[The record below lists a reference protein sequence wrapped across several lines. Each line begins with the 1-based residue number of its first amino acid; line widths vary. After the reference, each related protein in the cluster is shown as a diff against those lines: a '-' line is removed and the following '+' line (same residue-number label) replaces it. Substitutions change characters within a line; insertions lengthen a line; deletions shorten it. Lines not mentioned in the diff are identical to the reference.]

1 MSVHIHPTAIVS
13 ESAKLGENV
22 SIGPYCIVGG
32 QAKLGDGVMLKS
44 HVIIDGV
51 TEIGEAC
58 VIHSFAVLGA
68 PPQHLGHRGEAT
80 QLMIGARN
88 QIREHATLHCGTVAG
103 GGVTRVG
110 NDCLIMVGAHVA
122 HDAVIGNSVVM
133 ANSAA
138 VGGHVQVGDFVF
150 LGGLCGIHQF
160 ARVGRY
166 AFVGTG
172 STVTRD
178 VIPYGMVWGNHAH
191 LEGLNLV
198 GLKRR
203 GFSRDDIAHMR
214 TAYRL
219 MFADEGTFQ
228 ERLDEARETYPH
240 VSQVIEMIDFIRED
254 SNRPICLPAGGN

>member
-110 NDCLIMVGAHVA
+110 NDCLIMVGALAVMLLSGPDQRSHVMSSPMA
-122 HDAVIGNSVVM
+122 WFGVIM
-133 ANSAA
+133 LIWKA
-138 VGGHVQVGDFVF
+138 
-150 LGGLCGIHQF
+150 
-160 ARVGRY
+160 
-166 AFVGTG
+166 
-172 STVTRD
+172 
-178 VIPYGMVWGNHAH
+178 
-191 LEGLNLV
+191 
-198 GLKRR
+198 
-203 GFSRDDIAHMR
+203 
-214 TAYRL
+214 
-219 MFADEGTFQ
+219 
-228 ERLDEARETYPH
+228 
-240 VSQVIEMIDFIRED
+240 
-254 SNRPICLPAGGN
+254 